1 MLRTPVAS
9 SFCSWPTPMTKGPPL
24 PVAWLVPATSSDGL
38 YAASALPPNA
48 RARAQADRSRTK
60 RIDLVKRP
68 PFSGVRRKLRESVA
82 DFFPASGRQILARD
96 QRAARRRPNG
106 THWPFALYRK
116 SFARAIG
123 K

>member
-1 MLRTPVAS
+1 MLTTAVVS
-9 SFCSWPTPMTKGPPL
+9 SAWSWPTPMTMGPPL
-24 PVAWLVPATSSDGL
+24 PVEWLVAATSNDGL
-38 YAASALPPNA
+38 YAASALPPKASA
-48 RARAQADRSRTK
+48 RAHADRSRTK

-106 THWPFALYRK
+106 THWPFALYPK